1 MSRLKQK
8 YDTKIASQLMKEFS
22 IKNKMAVPR
31 ITKIVVNIGIGN
43 ASKNKQLLAQVKKDL
58 ADITGQLPQIRK
70 AKMSV
75 ASFSIRE
82 GMPVGLKVTLRGD
95 RMYSFLDKL
104 FSVVLPRL
112 RDFRGLS
119 RKSFDENGNYT
130 IGIEDYSVFP
140 EMDTAGSQSHGLEVS
155 IVTSTND
162 KKQAGKLLTL
172 LGMPFEKE
180 EYKSGRV

>member
-1 MSRLKQK
+1 MSRLKKK
-8 YDTKIASQLMKEFS
+8 YDKEIVSKLSKEFGVD
-22 IKNKMAVPR
+22 NKMAISK
-31 ITKIVVNIGIGN
+31 ITKVVVNTGIGN
-43 ASKNKQLLAQVKKDL
+43 ASKNKQLLAQVKSDL
-58 ADITGQLPQIRK
+58 AAITGQLPQIRK
-70 AKMSV
+70 AKLSV

-82 GMPVGLKVTLRGD
+82 GMPVGMKVTLRGD

-119 RKSFDENGNYT
+119 RKSFDGNGNYT

-140 EMDTAGSQSHGLEVS
+140 EMDATSTQSRGLEVS

-162 KKQAGKLLTL
+162 KAQAEKLLEL
-172 LGMPFEKE
+172 LGMPFEKIE
-180 EYKSGRV
+180 QESGRV